1 MRGNEF
7 LDKMELIDPAFIEE
21 AASAPQIKK
30 HNRFRKLG
38 AVAACFLLLLSLG
51 FGTYAY
57 AAEVKEYNAAVEFF
71 DDHDLS
77 TEGLSRREIKKI
89 YRDITTRSFS
99 YSKTAEVIVN
109 SISTDKIKGYE
120 ISQDDPTPEDLEN
133 IWNYKNYSPVYGIT
147 PDRTKNTVQYKYDII
162 DKKGEEGFD
171 VFDKSVFEKYDGETF
186 LWSAEIPEFQI
197 WGYSEVSG
205 GVIVYGDTAR
215 TSSLQPSYPWIA
227 KLDGDG
233 NILWKGQVSDEFHT
247 ADVSAVLE
255 NADGTYAVIVRGD
268 LNFFC
273 LSQYTADGRQLIF
286 KKTEIGNYGIWN
298 VAHFGDGYIVQL
310 GSYNVGEYAKI
321 VKVDREGN
329 ITESFSYSA
338 PDAYYYISDMIE
350 FNGKI
355 YLSAYAVPKLED
367 EDKNAGGRYEIA
379 NVLNYIFDEKGYK
392 NITNEKLTELMRQNY
407 TAMLLVCDPSVG
419 TPHEFYSVKGSI
431 GGRLSLGEDGN
442 LLWNA
447 ESITDT
453 IFSPATSSF
462 TIAAT
467 CYVFRYTFDGTGLL
481 ISQEKTGEITGFRR

>member
-30 HNRFRKLG
+30 RSRFRMLG
-38 AVAACFLLLLSLG
+38 TVAACFILLFSLG

-57 AAEVKEYNAAVEFF
+57 AADVKEYNAAVKFF

-89 YRDITTRSFS
+89 YRDITTKSFS

-133 IWNYKNYSPVYGIT
+133 LWNYKNYSPYYGIT
-147 PDRTKNTVQYKYDII
+147 RDPAKNSAQYRYDHNY
-162 DKKGEEGFD
+162 KKGGEGFD
-171 VFDKSVFEKYDGETF
+171 VFDKSVFEKYDGEN
-186 LWSAEIPEFQI
+186 LIWSTDIYEFEL
-197 WGYSEVSG
+197 WGYSEVSD
-205 GVIVYGDTAR
+205 GVIVYGSTDR
-215 TSSLQPSYPWIA
+215 TSSRQPTYPWIA

-273 LSQYTADGRQLIF
+273 LSQYTADGRQLF
-286 KKTEIGNYGIWN
+286 LRKTEIGNYGIWN
-298 VAHFGDGYIVQL
+298 VARFGDGYIVQL
-310 GSYNVGEYAKI
+310 GSYNAGEYAKI

-338 PDAYYYISDMIE
+338 LDAYYYISDMIE

-379 NVLNYIFDEKGYK
+379 NVLNYIFDENGYK
-392 NITNEKLTELMRQNY
+392 NISSEKLTELMRQNF

-419 TPHEFYSVKGSI
+419 TPQQFYSVKGSI
-431 GGRLSLGEDGN
+431 GGKLSLSEDGN